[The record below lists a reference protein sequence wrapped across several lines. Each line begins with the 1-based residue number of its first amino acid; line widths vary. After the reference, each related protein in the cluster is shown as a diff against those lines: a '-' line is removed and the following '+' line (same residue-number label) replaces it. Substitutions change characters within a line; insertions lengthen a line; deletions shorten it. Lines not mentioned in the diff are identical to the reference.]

1 MAIVRGAVTTHVRVL
16 QALAPSVERSSRFR
30 KFSPDLSRRPV
41 LPRLYQVLPQV
52 RPSAAPRTTLSS
64 CSSCLFLT
72 FTWQPLAYNIP
83 SGPRPQAV
91 HTPRFGLNLGLRN
104 GLPHMSLC
112 AHLLPLPHVG
122 AGVVYY
128 PSQALSQS
136 HSRRPPDPSC
146 SPRLRPFMSPLCP
159 PHIHTAHARLSCWPL
174 ASAVLFPH
182 CPAQGTGSA
191 ASNPNSRIQ
200 ACAESGSAESCPGR
214 SSVLPKAP
222 PANREPQAL
231 SCEPRH
237 ARPSHS
243 PGYIRHRPL
252 PPLLTLSPDGLPP
265 HLLASWPPMR
275 LRGRAD
281 TRPASASPFSALCST
296 GTRLAPPGRHA
307 HCSTSG
313 LPLAPPCLFDVRLAV
328 YTVHCI
334 QYVWGA
340 ESARSLPTR
349 AERP

>member
-1 MAIVRGAVTTHVRVL
+1 MLTVTFWQAIVRGAVTTHVRAL

-64 CSSCLFLT
+64 CSSCLFLI

-122 AGVVYY
+122 DGVVYY

-136 HSRRPPDPSC
+136 HSRAPDPSC
-146 SPRLRPFMSPLCP
+146 SQCLRPFMSPLCP
-159 PHIHTAHARLSCWPL
+159 PHIHTAHARLSCRPL

-182 CPAQGTGSA
+182 SPAHGTGSA
-191 ASNPNSRIQ
+191 ASNSDSRIQ
-200 ACAESGSAESCPGR
+200 AGMCGER
-214 SSVLPKAP
+214 FRRVLSRPIARYAQSP
-222 PANREPQAL
+222 SREPWAASL
-231 SCEPRH
+231 ELR
-237 ARPSHS
+237 AATRPSVS
-243 PGYIRHRPL
+243 QCTLGPL
-252 PPLLTLSPDGLPP
+252 DTPPSSRQTGHLLTS
-265 HLLASWPPMR
+265 
-275 LRGRAD
+275 
-281 TRPASASPFSALCST
+281 
-296 GTRLAPPGRHA
+296 
-307 HCSTSG
+307 
-313 LPLAPPCLFDVRLAV
+313 
-328 YTVHCI
+328 
-334 QYVWGA
+334 
-340 ESARSLPTR
+340 
-349 AERP
+349 